1 MLRPFFDEKKIVLT
15 HVFNYRSTDV
25 VAVVA
30 IDLKINYM
38 YQLLVEDFE
47 QCRDRE
53 RFRYASF
60 FNETGL
66 SLKTFDTCQKVL
78 SKGYCTASSTFY
90 RCFLMDTAGYIIT
103 HHLWAVDSFAE
114 RPTLEGVHITEL
126 VIYEHNSRKQVYEY
140 CRTYICIY

>member
-66 SLKTFDTCQKVL
+66 SLKIYSILVKKYLVKATVL
-78 SKGYCTASSTFY
+78 
-90 RCFLMDTAGYIIT
+90 L
-103 HHLWAVDSFAE
+103 H
-114 RPTLEGVHITEL
+114 
-126 VIYEHNSRKQVYEY
+126 
-140 CRTYICIY
+140 